1 MNSNPEYKIMNT
13 FIIFQSIKSKFPKG
27 LIKNKNILTIKKLF
41 FTGWAKYLENSYNS
55 FKTSLKILL
64 ISNYFKRF
72 LLNSI
77 FFF

>member
-41 FTGWAKYLENSYNS
+41 FTG
-55 FKTSLKILL
+55 
-64 ISNYFKRF
+64 
-72 LLNSI
+72 
-77 FFF
+77 